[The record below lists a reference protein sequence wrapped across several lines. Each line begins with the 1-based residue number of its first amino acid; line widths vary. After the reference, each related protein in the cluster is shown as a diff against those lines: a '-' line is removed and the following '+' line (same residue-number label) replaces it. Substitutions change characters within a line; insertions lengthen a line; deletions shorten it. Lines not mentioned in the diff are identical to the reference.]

1 MNFGINSAAE
11 IFQNTISSALEGL
24 EGVRNISDDIV
35 YGQSQREHDERL
47 EAVLKR
53 LQDKHL
59 TLNKGKCE
67 FNKRKLEFFGYV
79 FGENGMSA
87 DPKKCEV
94 IKNAPPPT
102 NVTELR
108 SFLAM
113 ANYVSR
119 FILDY
124 STITEPLRAL
134 LKKGSNMAMESRA
147 ANRVRKVKGSIKQ

>member
-1 MNFGINSAAE
+1 MNFCINSAAE
-11 IFQNTISSALEGL
+11 IFQNTITTALEGL

-35 YGQSQREHDERL
+35 VCGRNPTEHDERL

-53 LQDKHL
+53 LKDKNL

-67 FNKRKLEFFGYV
+67 FNKQKLEFFGYV

-102 NVTELR
+102 NVSEVR
-108 SFLAM
+108 SYLAM
-113 ANYVSR
+113 TNYVSR
-119 FILDY
+119 FIPHY
-124 STITEPLRAL
+124 STIAEPLRAL
-134 LKKGSNMAMESRA
+134 LKREQHGSGVKS
-147 ANRVRKVKGSIKQ
+147 NRMHSIS